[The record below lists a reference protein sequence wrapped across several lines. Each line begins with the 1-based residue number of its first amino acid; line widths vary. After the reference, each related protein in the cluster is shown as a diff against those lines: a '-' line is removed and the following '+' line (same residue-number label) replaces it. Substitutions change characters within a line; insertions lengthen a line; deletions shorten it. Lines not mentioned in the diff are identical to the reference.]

1 MAELVSNLSALVL
14 GMSRPKRLVCTGYL
28 LCVAYCCAWIPW
40 CLVTNTR
47 DGHDRARLGYGWIWA
62 GPQYPDSSI
71 TINWRSLRRKDT
83 GTARLS
89 DIEEFSEAD
98 RENWDSMSRYA
109 VPDAAILALRIATLT
124 LLFLATVTLAGIT
137 QRSCKIRNPRATREG
152 APNER
157 LRSTVEQCDNNQTAN
172 EIGNGDT
179 EEFLV

>member
-89 DIEEFSEAD
+89 DIEEAD

-137 QRSCKIRNPRATREG
+137 QRSGTS
-152 APNER
+152 APQ
-157 LRSTVEQCDNNQTAN
+157 SSG
-172 EIGNGDT
+172 GNHSSR
-179 EEFLV
+179 